1 LKDRDLA
8 QSISDLIPIPEFD
21 NQDGLTSIGRT
32 ITIKGQIHS
41 NEPLIVEGKVEG
53 HIAAPKHGVAIA
65 KNGTVGPEVF
75 ARTITIRGKA
85 SGNITA
91 IENLELLESADVQ
104 GRLVARQVT
113 IEEGAYFS
121 GVVDPKL
128 ADTAIA
134 VGLHRL
140 TKQKE
145 NIESE

>member
-1 LKDRDLA
+1 MQDRDLA

-21 NQDGLTSIGRT
+21 SPDGLTSIGRT
-32 ITIKGQIHS
+32 ITVKGEIHS
-41 NEPLIVEGKVEG
+41 NEHLIVEGKVQG
-53 HIAAPKHGVAIA
+53 RIAAPEHGVAIGRH
-65 KNGTVGPEVF
+65 GTVGPEVF

-91 IENLELLESADVQ
+91 IENVELLETADVK
-104 GRLVARQVT
+104 GRLVAKQVV

-128 ADTAIA
+128 ADTVIA

-140 TKQKE
+140 TQQKE
-145 NIESE
+145 KIE